1 MQLNILELTYVQ
13 QGECRMKMNELGR
26 SGIMISD
33 LCLGTMT
40 YGTQTDRADAFA
52 QMDMAVEAGI
62 NLLDTAEMYPVNPI
76 TAETQGDSE
85 RLVGDWFQ
93 ASGKRNQV
101 VLATKHSGMGIKH
114 IRDRAPITASSI
126 PTAIDGS
133 LKRLKTDVI
142 DLYQFHW
149 PNRGSY
155 MFRQNWNY
163 DPSKQNKAETIQ
175 HMHDCLG
182 ALQDEVSRGRIR
194 AFGLSNESAWG
205 TAQWLRASEE
215 GHGPR
220 VASIQNEYSL
230 MCRMY
235 DTDLAELSVN
245 EDVGLLA
252 FSPLATGFLTGKYA
266 ANAVPDGSRMSV
278 SPELGG
284 RNTARAHLAAAAY
297 MEVAQKHGLDP
308 VHMALAWCAG
318 RPFMAS
324 VIFGATTAAQL
335 AHIIAGK
342 DIELSDQVL
351 ADLNKTHR
359 AHPMPY

>member
-1 MQLNILELTYVQ
+1 
-13 QGECRMKMNELGR
+13 MKMNELGR

-163 DPSKQNKAETIQ
+163 DPSKQDKAETIQ

-182 ALQDEVSRGRIR
+182 ALQNEVSRGRIR

-252 FSPLATGFLTGKYA
+252 FSPLATGFLTGKYT
-266 ANAVPDGSRMSV
+266 ANMVPEGSRMSL
-278 SPELGG
+278 SPDLGG
-284 RNTARAHLAAAAY
+284 AIRLGPIWLRQPIWRWRKNMGWIRCIWRWLGALGAHSWPPLSLGPRRRRNWRISL
-297 MEVAQKHGLDP
+297 
-308 VHMALAWCAG
+308 
-318 RPFMAS
+318 R
-324 VIFGATTAAQL
+324 
-335 AHIIAGK
+335 GK
-342 DIELSDQVL
+342 TLSCRTKCLQI
-351 ADLNKTHR
+351 
-359 AHPMPY
+359 